1 MIGEP
6 ILFEIHV
13 YPDKAVILIEGK
25 EIVQEG
31 GRLTIQ
37 SRGTTQRDNA
47 ALCAQSA
54 ALSAGP
60 GFTTA

>member
-1 MIGEP
+1 MKSDR
-6 ILFEIHV
+6 ILFEIQV
-13 YPDKAVILIEGK
+13 DQDKTVILVGNK

-31 GRLTIQ
+31 DRLTIQ